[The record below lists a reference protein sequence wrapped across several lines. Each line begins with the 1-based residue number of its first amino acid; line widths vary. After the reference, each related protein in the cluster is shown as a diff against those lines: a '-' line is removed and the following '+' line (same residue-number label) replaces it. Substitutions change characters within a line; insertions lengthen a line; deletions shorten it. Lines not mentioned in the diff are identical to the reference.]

1 MERRGDE
8 SEQRGKG
15 GDHWSEARCKGLGR
29 LGSSE
34 GNGPL
39 DGEGN
44 GGRDE
49 INFGSEV

>member
-1 MERRGDE
+1 MRVSNGERVGTIGD
-8 SEQRGKG
+8 
-15 GDHWSEARCKGLGR
+15 EARCKGLGR